1 MAMLEIISR
10 IIISKQATISVQSLE
25 ILLKLTEIN
34 IQFSLQHLPFFVEEI
49 MVELLN
55 FFNDTNKNVKELALR
70 TYLLLPRISFLN
82 ISVVIREL
90 IKHKNKVKNEPKL
103 IITKL

>member
-1 MAMLEIISR
+1 MAMFEIISR